1 MKFLGGP
8 RLLQGLIVLVVFI
21 GALPAFSSELTGDS
35 QAGRSLVASRQKG
48 LCLLC
53 HSGPFP
59 EEPFQ
64 GNIAPNLSD
73 LVANLSATQLRARIM
88 NPAITNPQTIMPS
101 YYQPEHLT
109 RVSKPYQGQSILS
122 LKEIDDVVTYLM
134 TLKKE

>member
-1 MKFLGGP
+1 MKFLGEP

-21 GALPAFSSELTGDS
+21 GALPAFSCELTGDS

-122 LKEIDDVVTYLM
+122 LKEIDDVVAYLM

>member
-21 GALPAFSSELTGDS
+21 GALPADSSELTGDS
-35 QAGRSLVASRQKG
+35 QAGRTIVASRQKG

-122 LKEIDDVVTYLM
+122 LKEIDDVVAYLM

>member
-21 GALPAFSSELTGDS
+21 GALPALSNELTGDS

-122 LKEIDDVVTYLM
+122 LKEIDDVVAYLM
-134 TLKKE
+134 NLKKE

>member
-1 MKFLGGP
+1 MKFLGGYK
-8 RLLQGLIVLVVFI
+8 LLQGFLILVVI
-21 GALPAFSSELTGDS
+21 LGALPTFSYELTGDP
-35 QAGRSLVASRQKG
+35 QAGRTIVASRQKG

-73 LVANLSATQLRARIM
+73 LVANLNAPELRARIM

-101 YYQPEHLT
+101 YYQPEQLT

-122 LKEIDDVVTYLM
+122 LKEIDDVVAYLI

>member
-64 GNIAPNLSD
+64 GNIASNLSD

-109 RVSKPYQGQSILS
+109 RVSKLYQGQSILS
-122 LKEIDDVVTYLM
+122 LKEIDDVVAYLM

>member
-21 GALPAFSSELTGDS
+21 GALPADSSELTGNS
-35 QAGRSLVASRQKG
+35 QAGRTIVASRQKG

>member
-21 GALPAFSSELTGDS
+21 GALPADSIELTGDS
-35 QAGRSLVASRQKG
+35 QAGRTIVASRQKG

-122 LKEIDDVVTYLM
+122 LKEIDDVVAYLM

>member
-21 GALPAFSSELTGDS
+21 GALPADSSELTGDS
-35 QAGRSLVASRQKG
+35 QAGRTIVASRQKG

-73 LVANLSATQLRARIM
+73 LVASLSATQLRARIM

-122 LKEIDDVVTYLM
+122 LKEIDDVVAYLM

>member
-21 GALPAFSSELTGDS
+21 GALPADSSELSGDP
-35 QAGRSLVASRQKG
+35 QAGRTIVASRQKG

-73 LVANLSATQLRARIM
+73 LVANLSALQLRARIM

-101 YYQPEHLT
+101 YYQPEDL
-109 RVSKPYQGQSILS
+109 SI
-122 LKEIDDVVTYLM
+122 DCFTAN
-134 TLKKE
+134 TT

>member
-1 MKFLGGP
+1 MKFLGGR

-21 GALPAFSSELTGDS
+21 GALPADSSELTGDS
-35 QAGRSLVASRQKG
+35 QAGRTIVASRQKG

-122 LKEIDDVVTYLM
+122 LKEIDDVVAYLM

>member
-21 GALPAFSSELTGDS
+21 GALPALSNELTGDS

-122 LKEIDDVVTYLM
+122 LKEIDDVVAYLM

>member
-1 MKFLGGP
+1 MKFLGEP

-122 LKEIDDVVTYLM
+122 LKEIDDVVAYLM

>member
-1 MKFLGGP
+1 MKFLGEP
-8 RLLQGLIVLVVFI
+8 RLLQGLIVLIVFI
-21 GALPAFSSELTGDS
+21 GALPAFSSELTGDP

-122 LKEIDDVVTYLM
+122 LKEIDDVVAYLM

>member
-21 GALPAFSSELTGDS
+21 GVLPAFSSELTGDS
-35 QAGRSLVASRQKG
+35 QAGRTIVASRQKG

>member
-122 LKEIDDVVTYLM
+122 LKEIDDVVAYLM

>member
-1 MKFLGGP
+1 MKFLGGYK
-8 RLLQGLIVLVVFI
+8 LLQGFLILVVI
-21 GALPAFSSELTGDS
+21 LGALPTFSYELTGDP
-35 QAGRSLVASRQKG
+35 QAGRTIVASRQKG

-73 LVANLSATQLRARIM
+73 LVANLNAPELRARIM

-109 RVSKPYQGQSILS
+109 RVSKPYQVKSIII
-122 LKEIDDVVTYLM
+122 LK
-134 TLKKE
+134 

>member
-21 GALPAFSSELTGDS
+21 GALPALSNELTGDS

>member
-21 GALPAFSSELTGDS
+21 GALPALSNELTSDS

-122 LKEIDDVVTYLM
+122 LKEIDDVVAYLM

>member
-1 MKFLGGP
+1 MKSLGGP

-21 GALPAFSSELTGDS
+21 GALPADSSELTGDS
-35 QAGRSLVASRQKG
+35 QAGRTIVASRQKG

-122 LKEIDDVVTYLM
+122 LKEIDDVVAYLM

>member
-21 GALPAFSSELTGDS
+21 GALPALSNELTGDS

-88 NPAITNPQTIMPS
+88 NPAITNPQSIMPS

-122 LKEIDDVVTYLM
+122 LKEIDDVVAYLM

>member
-21 GALPAFSSELTGDS
+21 GALPADSSELTGDS
-35 QAGRSLVASRQKG
+35 QAGRTIVASRQKG

>member
-64 GNIAPNLSD
+64 GNIASNLSD

-122 LKEIDDVVTYLM
+122 LKEIDDVVAYLM

>member
-21 GALPAFSSELTGDS
+21 GVLPAFSSELIGDP

-122 LKEIDDVVTYLM
+122 LKEIDDVEAYLM

>member
-21 GALPAFSSELTGDS
+21 GALPALSNELTGDS

-122 LKEIDDVVTYLM
+122 LKEIEDVVTYLM

>member
-21 GALPAFSSELTGDS
+21 GALPAFSRELTGDP

-122 LKEIDDVVTYLM
+122 LKEIDDVVAYLM

>member
-8 RLLQGLIVLVVFI
+8 RLLQGVIVLVVFI
-21 GALPAFSSELTGDS
+21 GALPALSNELTGDS

>member
-21 GALPAFSSELTGDS
+21 GALPALSNELTGDS

-109 RVSKPYQGQSILS
+109 RVSKPYQGQSLLS
-122 LKEIDDVVTYLM
+122 LKEIDDVVAYLM

>member
-8 RLLQGLIVLVVFI
+8 RLLQELIVLVVFI

-35 QAGRSLVASRQKG
+35 QAGRTIVASRQKG

-122 LKEIDDVVTYLM
+122 LKEIDDVVAYLM

>member
-8 RLLQGLIVLVVFI
+8 RLLHGLIVLVVFI
-21 GALPAFSSELTGDS
+21 GALPALSNELTGDP

-122 LKEIDDVVTYLM
+122 LKEIDDVVAYLM